1 MKNYILNESIDR
13 IVSEAVSNIKK
24 KNAIDMIIESVVTEH
39 VEELNE
45 AKKNKKNKKKK
56 NSKSSKNKKKVN
68 KKRAIIQWL
77 RQPEINKAAV
87 RRKIEGEPENQG
99 EEDAKRSLWDKK
111 INQTYGKDFSDK
123 EVNRIYAYKT
133 SIGQ

>member
-45 AKKNKKNKKKK
+45 AKKKKKNKKQ
-56 NSKSSKNKKKVN
+56 KSSKNKKKVN

-87 RRKIEGEPENQG
+87 RRKIEGEPENQA